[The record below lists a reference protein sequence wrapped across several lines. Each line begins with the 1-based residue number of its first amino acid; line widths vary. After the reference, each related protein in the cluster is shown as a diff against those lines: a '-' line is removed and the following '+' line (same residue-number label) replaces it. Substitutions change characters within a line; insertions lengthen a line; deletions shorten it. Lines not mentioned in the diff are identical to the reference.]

1 MISSDKAAR
10 IDKVDSTYIY
20 IYICDRYDRQGR

>member
-1 MISSDKAAR
+1 MIRSDKAAR

-20 IYICDRYDRQGR
+20 ICDRYDRQGR